1 MAGKPCFTAQCKT
14 NKVMDRLKDQAAK
27 LGANAILLQGIGSQY
42 AGSVG
47 TSYGSATYGHGFAS
61 GSAFGIS
68 TAIMSETGKALAIY
82 VSADPMMT
90 PGYVPPD
97 AIPEG
102 SRH

>member
-1 MAGKPCFTAQCKT
+1 MIH
-14 NKVMDRLKDQAAK
+14 MRDRLPQ
-27 LGANAILLQGIGSQY
+27 NAIW
-42 AGSVG
+42 
-47 TSYGSATYGHGFAS
+47 
-61 GSAFGIS
+61 SAFGIS